1 MGKRVVRAESVVE
14 GMGPYSQCIQAGG
27 FLFVA
32 GQVAWDREGKVVGP
46 GDVAVQARQCFDNL
60 KALVEAAGASM
71 DDVVKVNFFLTDIS
85 QAGKVR
91 ALREEY
97 FRAPYPAATSVE
109 VSKLVMPEL
118 VIEVEAIV
126 SLHPD

>member
-46 GDVAVQARQCFDNL
+46 GDVAVQARQCFDTWSS
-60 KALVEAAGASM
+60 VEAAGASM

-85 QAGKVR
+85 HVGKVR
-91 ALREEY
+91 APARSIFAL
-97 FRAPYPAATSVE
+97 PYPATW
-109 VSKLVMPEL
+109 SKCP
-118 VIEVEAIV
+118 
-126 SLHPD
+126 SW